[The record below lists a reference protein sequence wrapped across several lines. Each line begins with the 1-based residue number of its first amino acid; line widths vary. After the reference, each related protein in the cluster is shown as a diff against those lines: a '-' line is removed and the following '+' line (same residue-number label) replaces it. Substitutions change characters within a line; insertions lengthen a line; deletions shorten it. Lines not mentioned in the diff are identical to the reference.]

1 MIHVVNMIRNRFPGR
16 PIAPLLAVVAALG
29 LAAGLSLMFA
39 R

>member
-1 MIHVVNMIRNRFPGR
+1 MIHVVNLLQKRFPGR

-29 LAAGLSLMFA
+29 LLAGLSLMLA